1 MEYQEPI
8 QERVSFFPWEQEGVV
23 HLQQVLNSQPP
34 VTDQDSTVI
43 PVIPYTSVWG
53 LGEEEGQESL
63 DLSTTST
70 IPPYTPHSS
79 LTILHH
85 RDDGVVS
92 HHREGGVVAHH
103 SIEDTPVTSYR
114 DTETERRYRLHR
126 DHEEDR
132 LCKVCGEK
140 AGKHSYYGGQ
150 VGLSLLPLI
159 SLFVIPRPVLPAGH
173 SSVGQYSLDTMQ
185 PTSV

>member
-34 VTDQDSTVI
+34 VTDQDSTVV

-85 RDDGVVS
+85 REDGLVSHHRDGGVVP
-92 HHREGGVVAHH
+92 HHREGGQVSRH
-103 SIEDTPVTSYR
+103 ITEDTPVTSYR
-114 DTETERRYRLHR
+114 DTERRYRLHSR
-126 DHEEDR
+126 DSVCEEDR

-150 VGLSLLPLI
+150 V
-159 SLFVIPRPVLPAGH
+159 
-173 SSVGQYSLDTMQ
+173 
-185 PTSV
+185 